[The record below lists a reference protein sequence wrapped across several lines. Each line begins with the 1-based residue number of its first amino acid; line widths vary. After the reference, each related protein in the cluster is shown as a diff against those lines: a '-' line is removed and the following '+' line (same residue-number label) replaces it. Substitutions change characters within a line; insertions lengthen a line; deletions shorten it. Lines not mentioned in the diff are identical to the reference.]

1 MIIIPILKY
10 LLIGT
15 ALMFLIDI
23 ANDFLAS
30 TKQKIENKE
39 RIFFTILW
47 PIMIVVIIFISIKEA
62 NKNK

>member
-1 MIIIPILKY
+1 MMAIPMLKY
-10 LLIGT
+10 LLIGIS
-15 ALMFLIDI
+15 LMFLIDI

-39 RIFFTILW
+39 RILFVILW
-47 PIMIVVIIFISIKEA
+47 PIMVVVIIFIVIKEA

>member
-1 MIIIPILKY
+1 MIVSIFKY

-30 TKQKIENKE
+30 TKQEIKNKE
-39 RIFFTILW
+39 RIPFIILW
-47 PIMIVVIIFISIKEA
+47 PIMIVVIIFTAIKEA
-62 NKNK
+62 TKNK

>member
-23 ANDFLAS
+23 ANDFLA
-30 TKQKIENKE
+30 TRKQEINNRE
-39 RIFFTILW
+39 RTGFIVLW
-47 PIMIVVIIFISIKEA
+47 PIMIVVIIFIAIKEA

>member
-1 MIIIPILKY
+1 MIAMPMLKY
-10 LLIGT
+10 LLIGI

-39 RIFFTILW
+39 RILFIILW
-47 PIMIVVIIFISIKEA
+47 PIMIVVIIFTAIKEA
-62 NKNK
+62 TKNK

>member
-1 MIIIPILKY
+1 MIAIPMLKY
-10 LLIGT
+10 LLIGI

-39 RIFFTILW
+39 RIFFIILW
-47 PIMIVVIIFISIKEA
+47 PIMIVVIIFTAIKEA
-62 NKNK
+62 TKNK

>member
-1 MIIIPILKY
+1 MIAIPTLKY

-23 ANDFLAS
+23 INDFLSS

-39 RIFFTILW
+39 RILFVILW
-47 PIMIVVIIFISIKEA
+47 PIMIVVIIFTAIKEA
-62 NKNK
+62 TKNK

>member
-1 MIIIPILKY
+1 MAIPMLKY
-10 LLIGT
+10 LLIGIS
-15 ALMFLIDI
+15 LMFLIDI

-39 RIFFTILW
+39 RILFVILW
-47 PIMIVVIIFISIKEA
+47 PIMIVVIIFIAIKEA

>member
-1 MIIIPILKY
+1 MMAIPMLKY
-10 LLIGT
+10 LLIGIS
-15 ALMFLIDI
+15 LMFLIDI

-39 RIFFTILW
+39 RILFVILW
-47 PIMIVVIIFISIKEA
+47 PIMIVVIIFIAIKEA

>member
-1 MIIIPILKY
+1 MAIPMLKY
-10 LLIGT
+10 LLIGIS
-15 ALMFLIDI
+15 LMFLIDI

-39 RIFFTILW
+39 RILFVILW

>member
-10 LLIGT
+10 LLIGIS
-15 ALMFLIDI
+15 LMFLIDI
-23 ANDFLAS
+23 ANDFLTS

-39 RIFFTILW
+39 RILFVILW

>member
-1 MIIIPILKY
+1 MMAIPMLKY
-10 LLIGT
+10 LLIGIS
-15 ALMFLIDI
+15 LMFLIDI

-39 RIFFTILW
+39 RILFVILW
-47 PIMIVVIIFISIKEA
+47 PIMIVVIIFTAIKEA

>member
-1 MIIIPILKY
+1 MIAIPMLKY
-10 LLIGT
+10 LLIGI

-39 RIFFTILW
+39 RILFIILW
-47 PIMIVVIIFISIKEA
+47 PIMIVVIIFIAIKEA
-62 NKNK
+62 IKNK

>member
-1 MIIIPILKY
+1 MIIISMLKY

-39 RIFFTILW
+39 RILFVILW
-47 PIMIVVIIFISIKEA
+47 PIMIVVIIFIAIKEA
-62 NKNK
+62 TKNK

>member
-1 MIIIPILKY
+1 MIAIPMLKY
-10 LLIGT
+10 LLIGI

-39 RIFFTILW
+39 RILFIILW
-47 PIMIVVIIFISIKEA
+47 PIMIVVIIFTAIKEA
-62 NKNK
+62 TKNK